1 MRRSLAY
8 SDGEINN
15 DGVCIPATDGEIDN
29 DGDWI
34 PAKNRDPHLEKK
46 ELERSQHKVGKSFY
60 LGDILV
66 R

>member
-34 PAKNRDPHLEKK
+34 PAANRDPTWRG
-46 ELERSQHKVGKSFY
+46 RSLKGAN
-60 LGDILV
+60 I